1 MNRYF
6 FIGNNSFQHHK
17 RGVENVI
24 EQQMNSINDSIIFY
38 IHWGNAGNLNIKRS
52 YRFIDIALP
61 KNLFKAILYI
71 NVVLLKYFKFPKRII
86 SHNYL
91 LSFFI
96 PFKINVFTVHD
107 GLFYQNKKKG
117 RKWLLLFIFYVIE
130 KFVYWKSIKI
140 HFVSNYTRKNS
151 LYNGNNC
158 EVIYNNCRFELMDIK
173 GEVNFKFHNFDTF
186 NLIVRSVEK
195 RANLEVIIKCAELN
209 PLENFV
215 IAGKGPLLSY
225 YVDLCN
231 KYPNIFLTGYID
243 DILLIKLYQNC
254 KSVIVPANSAEG
266 FGLPVIEGYFF
277 NKIVFASNIG
287 ALPEVVFS
295 KEYIFESA
303 DELSCKLKKITS
315 KFDIMTFYYS
325 KYSKNIIY
333 SKYQNLI
340 K

>member
-1 MNRYF
+1 MDRYF

-24 EQQMNSINDSIIFY
+24 EQQMNSINDSIKFY
-38 IHWGNAGNLNIKRS
+38 IHWGNVRNLNIKRS
-52 YRFIDIALP
+52 HSFIDVALP
-61 KNLFKAILYI
+61 KNIFLAILYI
-71 NVVLLKYFKFPKRII
+71 NVVLLKYFKLPKRII

-117 RKWLLLFIFYVIE
+117 RKWHLLFIFYLIE
-130 KFVYWKSIKI
+130 KFVYWKSKKI
-140 HFVSNYTRKNS
+140 HFVSRYTHENS
-151 LYNGNNC
+151 LYKGNNL
-158 EVIYNNCRFELMDIK
+158 EVIYNNCRFESMDIIPN
-173 GEVNFKFHNFDTF
+173 VNFNFHNLETF
-186 NLIVRSVEK
+186 NLIVRSIER
-195 RANLEVIIKCAELN
+195 RANLEVIIECAELN
-209 PLENFV
+209 PFENFV

-225 YVDLCN
+225 YVDLCI
-231 KYPNIFLTGYID
+231 KYSNIYFTGYID
-243 DILLIKLYQNC
+243 DLLLIKLYQNC

-277 NKIVFASNIG
+277 NKVVFASKIG

-295 KEYIFESA
+295 KEYIFGSA
-303 DELSCKLKKITS
+303 KELSHKLKNINNE
-315 KFDIMTFYYS
+315 FDVKSFYFEN
-325 KYSKNIIY
+325 YSKNMIHN
-333 SKYQNLI
+333 KYQKLL